1 MLRLASAA
9 LGAVKAL
16 VVYPLGHADP
26 RPSVNLELLDYAGV
40 AVFAAS
46 GALAAARRSLDV
58 LGVVVLATVTAIG
71 GGTVRDVLLD
81 RVVFWTIHPTY
92 LYVILAAALVTI
104 VYTRRFHPPERLL
117 AVLDALG
124 LAFFTISGAQIAE
137 ALEHTGVVVV
147 VMGTL
152 TGVAGGVI
160 RDLFLGRIP
169 LILRKGQIYASAAI
183 AGATAYQLLQ
193 LAIDRDIAAAVA
205 MATIAIIRLA
215 AIAFNWSLPEVS
227 LRTPVP

>member
-1 MLRLASAA
+1 M
-9 LGAVKAL
+9 
-16 VVYPLGHADP
+16 
-26 RPSVNLELLDYAGV
+26 NLELVDYAGV

-46 GALAAARRSLDV
+46 GALAGARKNLDV

-81 RVVFWTIHPTY
+81 RVVFWLAHPSY
-92 LYVILAAALVTI
+92 LYVILAAALGTI
-104 VYTRRFHPPERLL
+104 AYTRRFDPPERLL

-137 ALEHTGVVVV
+137 GLEHSGVVVV

-160 RDLFLGRIP
+160 RDLFLGEIP
-169 LILRKGQIYASAAI
+169 LILRKGQIYATAAI
-183 AGATAYQLLQ
+183 AGAVLYEFLQ
-193 LAIDRDIAAAVA
+193 LGVDRALAASAATVVTAV
-205 MATIAIIRLA
+205 IRLG
-215 AIAFNWSLPEVS
+215 AIAFNWTLPEVT
-227 LRTPVP
+227 LRKTGDGPESR